1 MVFDADQVTA
11 EVAEGIEKIQ
21 NASNL
26 EELKAIKT
34 TYAGADSAMTKA
46 SKAIGSLPADQKK
59 EAGKLM
65 GKLRAKLGFGARPQA
80 DCATCISK
88 EGCRTCSTVCPEGID
103 VADPGKATLEAC
115 TFCLDCVEN
124 CPTKSIKVKAGAGK
138 PIPGSFDELSDVE
151 EVEPSV
157 R

>member
-11 EVAEGIEKIQ
+11 EVAKGIEKIQ

-65 GKLRAKLGFGARPQA
+65 GKLRADFGRAYGP
-80 DCATCISK
+80 K
-88 EGCRTCSTVCPEGID
+88 EVELKEAAEKAAEGACCRMHAPSP
-103 VADPGKATLEAC
+103 PPSGKSRHA
-115 TFCLDCVEN
+115 
-124 CPTKSIKVKAGAGK
+124 VKASTMK
-138 PIPGSFDELSDVE
+138 SSLRI
-151 EVEPSV
+151 
-157 R
+157 

>member
-65 GKLRAKLGFGARPQA
+65 GKLRPVLTEKEAEERMRKKAISAFDDMWFENGEFEPDYEYHRRNFIQKLN
-80 DCATCISK
+80 
-88 EGCRTCSTVCPEGID
+88 
-103 VADPGKATLEAC
+103 
-115 TFCLDCVEN
+115 EN
-124 CPTKSIKVKAGAGK
+124 EN
-138 PIPGSFDELSDVE
+138 D
-151 EVEPSV
+151 
-157 R
+157 

>member
-65 GKLRAKLGFGARPQA
+65 GKLRADFGRAYGP
-80 DCATCISK
+80 K
-88 EGCRTCSTVCPEGID
+88 
-103 VADPGKATLEAC
+103 
-115 TFCLDCVEN
+115 
-124 CPTKSIKVKAGAGK
+124 
-138 PIPGSFDELSDVE
+138 
-151 EVEPSV
+151 EVELQGSRREGRACRRNRGYDAAGEP
-157 R
+157 